1 MQGDRRTEEEIR
13 SEIATER
20 QQLADALADLRK
32 GVAAKRRPAVL
43 ALTGLALVVT
53 AAVAVRVVRFSRGG
67 R

>member
-43 ALTGLALVVT
+43 ALTGLAALLT
-53 AAVAVRVVRFSRGG
+53 ARWP
-67 R
+67 